1 MESGAT
7 ANGDPVRDLIEW
19 FQQVMSEGAAIRK
32 REYRSAVTILGAGD
46 FSEGDLWAAI
56 ELAPVLVCADGAA
69 NRALELG
76 LEPDLVIGDL
86 DSISTEARER
96 LSGSLVH
103 ITDQG
108 STDFDKCLSCVV
120 APLIVCV
127 GFTGFR
133 LDHQLAALASLA
145 RFATHPA
152 LMVTPREV
160 CFRAPASLDMP
171 VPRKTTVS
179 LFPFGRVSAR
189 SKGLKWPLDGLELH
203 PSGTIGTS
211 NVTTSSRLEIQVE
224 HGNLLVILP
233 RRELEAVMQVLSQ

>member
-1 MESGAT
+1 MSGS
-7 ANGDPVRDLIEW
+7 V
-19 FQQVMSEGAAIRK
+19 AIRK
-32 REYRSAVTILGAGD
+32 REYRTAVTILGAGD
-46 FSEGDLWAAI
+46 FAESELRAAV

-76 LEPDLVIGDL
+76 LEPDLVVGDL

-96 LSGSLVH
+96 FSVNLVH
-103 ITDQG
+103 MTDQD
-108 STDFDKCLSCVV
+108 STDFDKCLSIVA

-152 LMVTPREV
+152 LIMTPREV
-160 CFRAPASLDMP
+160 CFRVPASLGMP
-171 VPRKTTVS
+171 VPRRTTVS

-224 HGNLLVILP
+224 HGNLLIMLP
-233 RRELEAVMQVLSQ
+233 RSELEAVIQVLSQ